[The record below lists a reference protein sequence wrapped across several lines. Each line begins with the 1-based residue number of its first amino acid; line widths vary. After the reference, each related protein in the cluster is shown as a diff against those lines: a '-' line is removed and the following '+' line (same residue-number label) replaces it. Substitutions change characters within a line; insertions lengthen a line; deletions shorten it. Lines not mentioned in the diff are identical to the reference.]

1 MYLYGEF
8 PLILQLHFRL
18 LRESNAG
25 YDIRVTDRNMSLY
38 NVQFVIGYYKNVYLH
53 KLETKQHVL
62 VKSTAAID
70 VGNLIVISRSNRKC
84 LNMNSL
90 QYSSLLIA
98 ANAIVHKVHV

>member
-1 MYLYGEF
+1 MYYSIYGVNITDLWFLYHDLWIILSIRWRGRECIFMVSF

-18 LRESNAG
+18 LQESNAG

-62 VKSTAAID
+62 VKIH
-70 VGNLIVISRSNRKC
+70 
-84 LNMNSL
+84 
-90 QYSSLLIA
+90 SSY
-98 ANAIVHKVHV
+98 